1 MTYSS
6 AKGHDPK
13 GLADIL
19 AADEAAPS
27 LGRQVFNGL
36 TGTLVLLVT
45 GVLVLLVVLWKSP

>member
-6 AKGHDPK
+6 ARGHDPK
-13 GLADIL
+13 GFSDIV

-45 GVLVLLVVLWKSP
+45 GILLLLMVLWKSP

>member
-6 AKGHDPK
+6 AKGHDPHK
-13 GLADIL
+13 FSDII

-27 LGRQVFNGL
+27 FGRQVFNGV

>member
-13 GLADIL
+13 GLSDIL

-45 GVLVLLVVLWKSP
+45 GILVLLVVLWKSP